1 MTFSLWITSLT
12 VGTVSL
18 WSPLA
23 TLLLTPLCGFVLAA
37 SLFALPLAGQWV
49 GGTVLLPALR
59 RVCGWMGGCAAWLGK
74 PTGAVLSLEQPRT
87 GGAIRAVIL
96 AVTLYLLLWLFLNLP
111 RRMRGPALL
120 PVAGGWVAV
129 LLLVCLPARVYP
141 GEVLTSYIRP
151 TASSEALVLARG
163 QEAVI
168 CDLTDGSR
176 TALNAALDEAGSL
189 GATEVSALMLTH
201 FHTRTAG
208 ALHRAF
214 AAATVRALWLP
225 RPTVPEDYYRML
237 SCLYEARRQGVPVYL
252 YEPGDTL
259 TAFDS
264 GGGGISLTLYT
275 DRLERSAQPVLLLH
289 AAGQGSALTFCGG
302 AVFES
307 DLAGIARTLAADSDL
322 VIYGAHGPKI
332 REPFPCTPSDRTRF
346 VCFATPSVAA
356 FLDSDTLPPSPPR
369 MGIGGVRLT
378 LRMGEGAAP
387 GDS

>member
-1 MTFSLWITSLT
+1 M
-12 VGTVSL
+12 
-18 WSPLA
+18 
-23 TLLLTPLCGFVLAA
+23 
-37 SLFALPLAGQWV
+37 
-49 GGTVLLPALR
+49 
-59 RVCGWMGGCAAWLGK
+59 
-74 PTGAVLSLEQPRT
+74 
-87 GGAIRAVIL
+87 
-96 AVTLYLLLWLFLNLP
+96 
-111 RRMRGPALL
+111 
-120 PVAGGWVAV
+120 
-129 LLLVCLPARVYP
+129 
-141 GEVLTSYIRP
+141 
-151 TASSEALVLARG
+151 LARG

-275 DRLERSAQPVLLLH
+275 DRLERSVQPVLLLH

-346 VCFATPSVAA
+346 VCFAAPSVAA
-356 FLDSDTLPPSPPR
+356 FLDPDTLPPSPPR

-378 LRMGEGAAP
+378 LRMGGRSSAGGLLKKFPRPPRTFLECMIGGAAAKGSAGGLLKESPRPPRTFLECMDWRSRGSCLLP
-387 GDS
+387 GKNPTGCADTVSAVFGIRLPPECRFRWDCKRRKRSDAGDARGEAPCIK

>member
-1 MTFSLWITSLT
+1 
-12 VGTVSL
+12 
-18 WSPLA
+18 
-23 TLLLTPLCGFVLAA
+23 
-37 SLFALPLAGQWV
+37 
-49 GGTVLLPALR
+49 
-59 RVCGWMGGCAAWLGK
+59 
-74 PTGAVLSLEQPRT
+74 
-87 GGAIRAVIL
+87 
-96 AVTLYLLLWLFLNLP
+96 
-111 RRMRGPALL
+111 MRGPALL

-332 REPFPCTPSDRTRF
+332 REPFPCTPSDRTRL
-346 VCFATPSVAA
+346 VCFAAPSVAA
-356 FLDSDTLPPSPPR
+356 FLDPDTLPPSPPR
-369 MGIGGVRLT
+369 MGIGGVRLI